1 MLEPYRTAFNERF
14 TFGKYAELL
23 RLLEERTRAKVEF
36 RVAETPCFF
45 APELMQRL
53 VRTGEELT
61 AQLLGNE
68 QYMRDSAAAI
78 PAEYRVPGED
88 AHPHFMTVDF
98 GLVRDAA
105 GELEP
110 KLVEMQAF
118 PSVFGYQ
125 VVLSE
130 LYKQVYE
137 LDERLSYMFGG
148 MDDAAYWDVM
158 REVIVGRHAPENVVL
173 LEIEPEKQ
181 KTLPD
186 FRVHEERLGIE
197 TVDIAKVVKQGNRLF
212 YKPKSER
219 RENRGLVPIER
230 IYNRAIVDELVRKG
244 IELPF
249 DYRDELN
256 VEWAGHPNW
265 YFRISKFSI
274 PYLEHP
280 AVPAAMFLDDWYAG
294 KGADPPPRAELAG
307 DPGDRL
313 PADRERWIL
322 KPLYS
327 FAGKGI
333 QFAPSDADIAA
344 VPIEE
349 RHNYLLQERV
359 RFEPVIRTPEGM
371 TQAEIR
377 ILYAWP
383 DGGNMTPLT
392 SLVRMGRG
400 LMMGVDHNRDRTWV
414 GGSAAF
420 IPLETP

>member
-1 MLEPYRTAFNERF
+1 MIEPYRSSFNERF
-14 TFGKYAELL
+14 TLGKYAELL
-23 RLLEERTRAKVEF
+23 RLLEERTRTRVEF
-36 RVAETPCFF
+36 RVCETPCFF
-45 APELMQRL
+45 APGLMHKL

-61 AQLLGNE
+61 AQLLSNE
-68 QYMRDSAAAI
+68 QYMLDSAAAI
-78 PAEYRVPGED
+78 PAEFRVPGED
-88 AHPHFMTVDF
+88 EHPHFMTVDF
-98 GLVRDAA
+98 GLVR
-105 GELEP
+105 GPNGSLEP

-125 VVLSE
+125 AVLAQA
-130 LYKQVYE
+130 YKEVYE
-137 LDERLSYMFGG
+137 LDEQLEYLFSG
-148 MDDAAYWDVM
+148 MDDAAYWGVL
-158 REVIVGRHAPENVVL
+158 REVIVGQHAPENVVL

-186 FRVHEERLGIE
+186 FRVHEDRLGIH
-197 TVDIAKVVKQGNRLF
+197 TVDIARVVKEGNQLF
-212 YKPKSER
+212 YRPDGER
-219 RENRGLVPIER
+219 RQNRGLVPIER

-249 DYRDELN
+249 DYRDDLD

-280 AVPAAMFLDDWYAG
+280 AVPAAVFLDDWYAG
-294 KGADPPPRAELAG
+294 RGA
-307 DPGDRL
+307 DRL
-313 PADRERWIL
+313 PRNREDWIL

-333 QFAPSDADIAA
+333 EFAPRDAELAA
-344 VPIEE
+344 IPIEE
-349 RHNYLLQERV
+349 RHNYLVQERV
-359 RFEPVIRTPEGM
+359 RFEPVIQTPEGM

-383 DGGNMTPLT
+383 DGGNMTPMT

-420 IPLETP
+420 IPLGAP

>member
-23 RLLEERTRAKVEF
+23 RLLEERTRTKVEF

-45 APELMQRL
+45 APELMERL
-53 VRTGEELT
+53 ARTGVELT
-61 AQLLGNE
+61 EALLGNVP
-68 QYMRDSAAAI
+68 YMRDSAAAI
-78 PAEYRVPGED
+78 PERYRVPCED

-105 GELEP
+105 GELQP

-118 PSVFGYQ
+118 PSVYGYQ
-125 VVLSE
+125 AVLCES
-130 LYKQVYE
+130 YRQVYE
-137 LDERLSYMFGG
+137 LDERLEYLFGG
-148 MDDAAYWDVM
+148 MDDAAYWSM
-158 REVIVGRHAPENVVL
+158 LREVIVGRHVPENVVL
-173 LEIEPEKQ
+173 LEIEPEQQ

-186 FRVHEERLGIE
+186 FNVHEERLGIE

-212 YKPKSER
+212 YKPRGER

-249 DYRDELN
+249 GYRDELD

-265 YFRISKFSI
+265 YFKISKFSI
-274 PYLEHP
+274 PYLDHP
-280 AVPAAMFLDDWYAG
+280 AVPAAVFLDDWYAG
-294 KGADPPPRAELAG
+294 KGAD
-307 DPGDRL
+307 RL
-313 PADRERWIL
+313 PTDRERWVF

-333 QFAPSDADIAA
+333 QFGPSDDDLAA
-344 VPIEE
+344 VPVEE

-359 RFEPVIRTPEGM
+359 QFEPVIRTPEGM

-383 DGGNMTPLT
+383 DRGKMTPLT

-420 IPLETP
+420 TPMETP

>member
-1 MLEPYRTAFNERF
+1 MLEPYRTAFNECF
-14 TFGKYAELL
+14 TMGKYAELL
-23 RLLEERTRAKVEF
+23 RLLEERTRTKVEF
-36 RVAETPCFF
+36 RVCETPCFF
-45 APELMQRL
+45 APELMQKL

-61 AQLLGNE
+61 AQLLGHKR
-68 QYMRDSAAAI
+68 YMEESGAAI
-78 PAEYRVPGED
+78 PAEYRVPDED

-98 GLVRDAA
+98 GLVRNAA

-125 VVLSE
+125 VVLAQA
-130 LYKQVYE
+130 YKEVYGVDPA
-137 LDERLSYMFGG
+137 LQYLFGG
-148 MDDAAYWDVM
+148 RDDAAYWDVL
-158 REVIVGRHAPENVVL
+158 REVIVGKHDPANVVL

-186 FRVHEERLGIE
+186 FRVHEDRLGIQ
-197 TVDIAKVVKQGNRLF
+197 TVDIAKVVKQGKHLF
-212 YKPKSER
+212 YKPNGER
-219 RENRGLVPIER
+219 RENRALVPIER
-230 IYNRAIVDELVRKG
+230 IYNRAIVDELVRKE
-244 IELPF
+244 IKLPF
-249 DYRDELN
+249 DYREELA

-274 PYLEHP
+274 PYLDHP
-280 AVPAAMFLDDWYAG
+280 AVPAAVFLDDWLAG
-294 KGADPPPRAELAG
+294 KGRE
-307 DPGDRL
+307 RL
-313 PADRERWIL
+313 PDDRTQWVL

-333 QFAPSDADIAA
+333 QFGPSDDELRA
-344 VPIEE
+344 VPVGE
-349 RHNYLLQERV
+349 RHNYLLQERMQ
-359 RFEPVIRTPEGM
+359 FEPVIQTPEGM

-383 DGGNMTPLT
+383 DGGEMTPLT

-414 GGSAAF
+414 GGSAS
-420 IPLETP
+420 LTPKNAP

>member
-1 MLEPYRTAFNERF
+1 MLEPYRTAFNQCF
-14 TFGKYAELL
+14 TMGEYAELL
-23 RLLEERTRAKVEF
+23 RLLKERTRTEVEF
-36 RVAETPCFF
+36 RVCETPCFF

-68 QYMRDSAAAI
+68 QYMRDSDAAI

-98 GLVRDAA
+98 GLVRNAA

-125 VVLSE
+125 VVLAQA
-130 LYKQVYE
+130 YKEVYN
-137 LDERLSYMFGG
+137 LDPALRYLFGG
-148 MDDAAYWDVM
+148 REAAAYWDVL
-158 REVIVGRHAPENVVL
+158 REVIVGRHDPENVVL

-186 FRVHEERLGIE
+186 FRVHEDRLGIR
-197 TVDIAKVVKQGNRLF
+197 TVDIAKLVKQGKRLL
-212 YKPKSER
+212 YQG
-219 RENRGLVPIER
+219 NDGLLVPIER
-230 IYNRAIVDELVRKG
+230 IYNRSIVDELVRKE
-244 IELPF
+244 IKLPF
-249 DYRDELN
+249 DYREELA

-274 PYLEHP
+274 PYLDHP
-280 AVPAAMFLDDWYAG
+280 AVPAAVFLDDWFAHKRRG
-294 KGADPPPRAELAG
+294 
-307 DPGDRL
+307 RL
-313 PADRERWIL
+313 PEDRNHWVL

-333 QFAPSDADIAA
+333 QFGPGEEDLTAIP
-344 VPIEE
+344 VEE

-359 RFEPVIRTPEGM
+359 KFEPVIATPEGM

-383 DGGNMTPLT
+383 DDGEMTPMI

-400 LMMGVDHNRDRTWV
+400 RMMGVDHNRDRTWV
-414 GGSAAF
+414 GGSAS
-420 IPLETP
+420 LTPKGAP

>member
-1 MLEPYRTAFNERF
+1 MLEPYRTAFNECF
-14 TFGKYAELL
+14 TMGKYAELL
-23 RLLEERTRAKVEF
+23 RLLNERTRSQVEF
-36 RVAETPCFF
+36 RVCETPCFF
-45 APELMQRL
+45 PPELMRRL

-61 AQLLGNE
+61 ADLLGNE
-68 QYMRDSAAAI
+68 RYMQDSEAAI
-78 PAEYRVPGED
+78 PAEYRVPGEN

-98 GLVRDAA
+98 GLVRDAED
-105 GELEP
+105 ELQP

-125 VVLSE
+125 AVLSQA
-130 LYKQVYE
+130 YKEAFDVDPALEY
-137 LDERLSYMFGG
+137 LFGG
-148 MDDAAYWDVM
+148 LDDAGYWDVL
-158 REVIVGRHAPENVVL
+158 RKVIVGEHDPENVVL

-186 FRVHEERLGIE
+186 FRVHEDRLGIQ
-197 TVDIAKVVKQGNRLF
+197 TVDIAKLVKQGKQLF
-212 YKPKSER
+212 YP
-219 RENRGLVPIER
+219 REDGTPVLIER
-230 IYNRAIVDELVRKG
+230 IYNRVIVDELVRKG
-244 IELPF
+244 IKLPF
-249 DYRDELN
+249 DYRDELK

-274 PYLEHP
+274 PYLDHP
-280 AVPAAMFLDDWYAG
+280 TVPAAVFLDDWFAG
-294 KGADPPPRAELAG
+294 KGR
-307 DPGDRL
+307 DRL
-313 PADRERWIL
+313 PEDRSQWVF

-333 QFAPSDADIAA
+333 QFGPSDEDLEAIPAS
-344 VPIEE
+344 E

-359 RFEPVIRTPEGM
+359 WFEPVICTPEGM

-383 DGGNMTPLT
+383 DGGKMTPLT

-414 GGSAAF
+414 GGSAS
-420 IPLETP
+420 LTPKSAP

>member
-14 TFGKYAELL
+14 TMGKYAELL
-23 RLLEERTRAKVEF
+23 RLVNQRTRAEVEF
-36 RVAETPCFF
+36 RVCETPCFF

-68 QYMRDSAAAI
+68 RYMEESAAAI
-78 PAEYRVPGED
+78 PEEYRVPGED

-98 GLVRDAA
+98 GLVRNAE

-125 VVLSE
+125 AVLSQA
-130 LYKQVYE
+130 YKDVYE
-137 LDERLSYMFGG
+137 VDPALQYLFGG
-148 MDDAAYWDVM
+148 LDDAGYWQVL
-158 REVIVGRHAPENVVL
+158 REVIVGRHDPENVVL
-173 LEIEPEKQ
+173 LETEPEKQ

-186 FRVHEERLGIE
+186 FRVHEDRLGIR
-197 TVDIAKVVKQGNRLF
+197 TVDIANVVKRGKRLM
-212 YKPKSER
+212 YK
-219 RENRGLVPIER
+219 RGDGVLASIER
-230 IYNRAIVDELVRKG
+230 IYNRAIVDELVRKE
-244 IELPF
+244 IKLPF
-249 DYRDELN
+249 DYREELA

-274 PYLEHP
+274 PYLDHP
-280 AVPAAMFLDDWYAG
+280 AVPAAVFVDDW
-294 KGADPPPRAELAG
+294 LAG
-307 DPGDRL
+307 RGRERL
-313 PADRERWIL
+313 PENRGRWVL

-333 QFAPSDADIAA
+333 QFGPSD
-344 VPIEE
+344 EE
-349 RHNYLLQERV
+349 LRAIPSEEQHNYLLQERV
-359 RFEPVIRTPEGM
+359 QFEPVINTPEGL

-377 ILYAWP
+377 ILYVWP
-383 DGGNMTPLT
+383 DGGRMTPLT

-414 GGSAAF
+414 GGSAS
-420 IPLETP
+420 LTPKQTPW

>member
-1 MLEPYRTAFNERF
+1 MLEPYRSAFNERF
-14 TFGKYAELL
+14 TLGKYAELL
-23 RLLEERTRAKVEF
+23 RLIEERMRTKVEF

-45 APELMQRL
+45 PPELMERL

-61 AQLLGNE
+61 AQLLSNE
-68 QYMRDSAAAI
+68 RYMRESDAAI

-88 AHPHFMTVDF
+88 EHPHFMTVDF
-98 GLVRDAA
+98 GLVRDVN
-105 GELEP
+105 GELAP

-125 VVLSE
+125 AVLAE
-130 LYKQVYE
+130 AYKQVYE
-137 LDERLSYMFGG
+137 LDEGLEWAFGG
-148 MDDAAYWDVM
+148 RDEGAYWNVL
-158 REVIVGRHAPENVVL
+158 REVIVGAHDPQNVVL
-173 LEIEPEKQ
+173 LEIEPEQQ

-186 FRVHEERLGIE
+186 FRVHEERLGIRA
-197 TVDIAKVVKQGNRLF
+197 VDIAKVVKHGKRLF
-212 YKPKSER
+212 YER
-219 RENRGLVPIER
+219 GGKLVPIER
-230 IYNRAIVDELVRKG
+230 IYNRAIVDELVRKE

-249 DYRDELN
+249 DYRDELE

-265 YFRISKFSI
+265 YFRVSKFSI

-280 AVPAAMFLDDWYAG
+280 AVPAAVFLDDWFAL
-294 KGADPPPRAELAG
+294 PQRAKLAG
-307 DPGDRL
+307 DPAGKGRERL
-313 PADRERWIL
+313 PEDRSRWVF

-333 QFAPSDADIAA
+333 QFAPSDEELAAIAA
-344 VPIEE
+344 GE

-359 RFEPVIRTPEGM
+359 KFEPVIRTPEGM

-383 DGGNMTPLT
+383 DSGKMTPLT

-414 GGSAAF
+414 GASAGF
-420 IPLETP
+420 MPNGHFSCKP

>member
-14 TFGKYAELL
+14 TMGKYAELL
-23 RLLEERTRAKVEF
+23 RLVNQRTRAEVEF
-36 RVAETPCFF
+36 RVCETPCFF

-68 QYMRDSAAAI
+68 RYMEESAAAI
-78 PAEYRVPGED
+78 PEEYRVPGED

-98 GLVRDAA
+98 GLVRNAE

-125 VVLSE
+125 AVLSQA
-130 LYKQVYE
+130 YKDVYE
-137 LDERLSYMFGG
+137 VDPALQYLFGG
-148 MDDAAYWDVM
+148 LDDAGYWQVL
-158 REVIVGRHAPENVVL
+158 REVIVGRHDPENVVL
-173 LEIEPEKQ
+173 LETEPEKQ

-186 FRVHEERLGIE
+186 FRVHEDRLGIR
-197 TVDIAKVVKQGNRLF
+197 TVDIANVVKRGKRLM
-212 YKPKSER
+212 YK
-219 RENRGLVPIER
+219 RGDGVLASIER
-230 IYNRAIVDELVRKG
+230 IYNRAIVDELVRKE
-244 IELPF
+244 IKLPF
-249 DYRDELN
+249 DYREELA

-274 PYLEHP
+274 PYLDHP
-280 AVPAAMFLDDWYAG
+280 AVPAAVFLDDW
-294 KGADPPPRAELAG
+294 LAG
-307 DPGDRL
+307 RGRERL
-313 PADRERWIL
+313 PENRGRWVL

-333 QFAPSDADIAA
+333 QFGPSD
-344 VPIEE
+344 EE
-349 RHNYLLQERV
+349 LRAIPSEEQHNYLLQERV
-359 RFEPVIRTPEGM
+359 QFEPVINTPEGL

-377 ILYAWP
+377 ILYVWP
-383 DGGNMTPLT
+383 DGGRMTPLT

-414 GGSAAF
+414 GGSAS
-420 IPLETP
+420 LTPKQTPW

>member
-1 MLEPYRTAFNERF
+1 MLEPYRTAFNECF
-14 TFGKYAELL
+14 TMGKYAELM
-23 RLLEERTRAKVEF
+23 RLLHERTRTEIEF
-36 RVAETPCFF
+36 RVCETPCFF
-45 APELMQRL
+45 APDLMRRL

-61 AQLLGNE
+61 ADLLGNE
-68 QYMRDSAAAI
+68 RYMRDSDAAI
-78 PAEYRVPGED
+78 PEEYRVPGED

-98 GLVRDAA
+98 GLMRDAA
-105 GELEP
+105 GGLQP

-125 VVLSE
+125 VVLSQA
-130 LYKQVYE
+130 YKDVYDVDPA
-137 LDERLSYMFGG
+137 LQYLFGG
-148 MDDAAYWDVM
+148 LDDAGYWGVL
-158 REVIVGRHAPENVVL
+158 REVIVGKHDPANVVL

-186 FRVHEERLGIE
+186 FRVHEDRLGIR
-197 TVDIAKVVKQGNRLF
+197 TVDITKVIKQGKKLMYQRDGGA
-212 YKPKSER
+212 P
-219 RENRGLVPIER
+219 VPIER
-230 IYNRAIVDELVRKG
+230 IYNRAIVDELVRKD

-249 DYRDELN
+249 HYREELE

-274 PYLEHP
+274 PYLHHP
-280 AVPAAMFLDDWYAG
+280 AVPAAVFLDDWFHD
-294 KGADPPPRAELAG
+294 KGRE
-307 DPGDRL
+307 RL
-313 PADRERWIL
+313 PEDRSQWVL

-333 QFAPSDADIAA
+333 QFGPGDEDLMAIPAT
-344 VPIEE
+344 E

-359 RFEPVIRTPEGM
+359 QFEPVIQTPEGM

-383 DGGNMTPLT
+383 DGGRMTPLT

-414 GGSAAF
+414 GGSAS
-420 IPLETP
+420 LTPKEAPW